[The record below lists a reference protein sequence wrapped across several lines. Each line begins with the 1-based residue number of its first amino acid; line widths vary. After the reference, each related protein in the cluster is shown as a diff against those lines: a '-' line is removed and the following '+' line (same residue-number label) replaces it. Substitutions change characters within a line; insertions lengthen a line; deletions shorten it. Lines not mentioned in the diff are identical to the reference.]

1 MSFVQYACELGL
13 RPGPLPGAE
22 SKGCR
27 GRLVA
32 HDSSRDSGLVSR
44 LSLDSSKRG
53 PIRSPGGGRGRD
65 QHFTA
70 VFCLA
75 ARAFL
80 GCFRPFI
87 LFYFC

>member
-44 LSLDSSKRG
+44 LSLDSSRG
-53 PIRSPGGGRGRD
+53 GQSAAQVGEGEGTSTSQLCFVWPPG
-65 QHFTA
+65 HF
-70 VFCLA
+70 
-75 ARAFL
+75 
-80 GCFRPFI
+80 
-87 LFYFC
+87 